1 MVSASDVEASGVFY
15 VLSETDGQILRTV
28 TEAANG
34 TTNVCNPSISLG
46 GVRRNI
52 ALAALELRM

>member
-1 MVSASDVEASGVFY
+1 MVGASDVEASGVLN

-28 TEAANG
+28 TEAANR
-34 TTNVCNPSISLG
+34 TTNVCNPSIILG